1 MTYKDN
7 SHHRLN
13 RVQPVIQPVGGEFA
27 GAWTGSKQ
35 MQQRNQTNSSGSQ
48 PRMHAIGF
56 GRLFGMAFSAG
67 LNFDVAQASAWLG
80 LAFS

>member
-1 MTYKDN
+1 
-7 SHHRLN
+7 
-13 RVQPVIQPVGGEFA
+13 
-27 GAWTGSKQ
+27 